1 MSDIKEIKV
10 LVEKAQREESK
21 AFNEMT
27 SDEVKAKEQKT
38 QLDKCSTYR
47 EECLEGLKSAKT
59 SGLSIVQIRECQV
72 LMQHLDSVME
82 TRQYKADISQES
94 YEKLKKVWAKRSEHY
109 EQLKETLEKAIK
121 ERENMMVGGDEAC
134 MTETYNAFKN
144 GKK

>member
-1 MSDIKEIKV
+1 MSDIKEIKT
-10 LVEKAQREESK
+10 LVDKAKRDESK

-27 SDEVKAKEQKT
+27 SDEVKAGEQKS
-38 QLDKCSTYR
+38 QLEACQTYR

-72 LMQHLDSVME
+72 LMQHLDSVLE

-94 YEKLKKVWAKRSEHY
+94 YEKLKKVWVKKNDHY
-109 EQLKETLEKAIK
+109 EQLRETLEKAIE
-121 ERENMMVGGDEAC
+121 ERQNTMVGGDEAIL
-134 MTETYNAFKN
+134 TETYDAFKN